1 MLYLLDANTLINAKR
16 DYYQFSRVPEFWDWL
31 IFHGQNG
38 NIKIP
43 IEVYEEF
50 KDATDKNGEKDL
62 LAAWAEETATK
73 QSLVLDEKSEMI
85 FVSKVLYEG
94 YITNPTEDDI
104 EKVGR
109 DPFLIAH
116 AFRDP
121 RKRCVVTA
129 EVSKPSRKGASRH
142 IPDVC
147 NFFGIKNCNLF
158 SMISALNFS
167 TQWRASSGRIP

>member
-16 DYYQFSRVPEFWDWL
+16 DYYQFHRVPEFWDWL
-31 IFHGQNG
+31 IFHGENG

-43 IEVYEEF
+43 IEMYEEF
-50 KDATDKNGEKDL
+50 KDSRNKDGEKDA
-62 LAAWAEETATK
+62 LASWA
-73 QSLVLDEKSEMI
+73 DEPTTRHALILKEQSEMTY
-85 FVSKVLYEG
+85 VAKVLYEG
-94 YITNPTEDDI
+94 YTPKPSDDDI

-116 AFRDP
+116 ALRDIN
-121 RKRCVVTA
+121 KRCVVTA

-147 NFFGIKNCNLF
+147 NSFGIRSCNIFFML
-158 SMISALNFS
+158 SALNFS
-167 TQWRASSGRIP
+167 TRWAP